1 MAVPVVHA
9 FPDQQTDEQPVESTI
24 EEQQPQKPRQNFDA
38 ESDDNY
44 EIRLLQEAIDKENS
58 NRSNSK
64 PIEHKE
70 TTVDGY
76 QDACNQIE
84 TERQQLL
91 EEEMFMNE
99 MKESKQ
105 RMSRPASARKL
116 SRQNSASGSV
126 GKDKTKKKKKTQ
138 GPKRP
143 LLPPSEAQ
151 PYPSLNREIQQMNQN
166 GILNDRALIFGSD
179 EQSQF
184 DS

>member
-1 MAVPVVHA
+1 MKRKYLDNYNQFVGESPLAKDAEQDQFQTDFVPQMAVPVVHA

-24 EEQQPQKPRQNFDA
+24 EEQQPQKSRHNFDA
-38 ESDDNY
+38 ESDENY

-126 GKDKTKKKKKTQ
+126 GKDKTKKKKKNIGTQ
-138 GPKRP
+138 A
-143 LLPPSEAQ
+143 SSA
-151 PYPSLNREIQQMNQN
+151 SSI
-166 GILNDRALIFGSD
+166 
-179 EQSQF
+179 
-184 DS
+184 